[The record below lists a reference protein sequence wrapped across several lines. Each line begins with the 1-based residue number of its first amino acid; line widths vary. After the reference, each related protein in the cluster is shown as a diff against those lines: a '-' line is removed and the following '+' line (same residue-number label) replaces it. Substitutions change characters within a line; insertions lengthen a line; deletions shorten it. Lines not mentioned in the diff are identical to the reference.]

1 MAPKQVKHT
10 IEKKPSG
17 SPAVLKKPASKATVR
32 NIAMSLLNVDPEDDD
47 YVRKR
52 DRNKLHQWNKYMD
65 TLPEAIKQAYN
76 KAGRS
81 SKTSMVNQLV
91 KKLPDG
97 GYTIDTANHI
107 YVDTMKKYDL
117 RYGEH
122 GVQGMIRA
130 HMVVKCGGE
139 EHLT

>member
-1 MAPKQVKHT
+1 MAPKKVMKT

-17 SPAVLKKPASKATVR
+17 SPAVLKQPASKTTVR
-32 NIAMSLLNVDPEDDD
+32 SIAMSLLQADPEDEAP
-47 YVRKR
+47 VQRR

-65 TLPEAIKQAYN
+65 TLPDAIKEAYT

-81 SKTSMVNQLV
+81 SKTTMVNQLV

-117 RYGEH
+117 KYGEH
-122 GVQGMIRA
+122 GVEGMIRS

-139 EHLT
+139 ANLT

>member
-1 MAPKQVKHT
+1 MAPKKVIKT
-10 IEKKPSG
+10 IEKKLSG
-17 SPAVLKKPASKATVR
+17 SPEVLKKPASKATVR
-32 NIAMSLLNVDPEDDD
+32 NIAMSLLHVDPEDDAH
-47 YVRKR
+47 VTLR

-65 TLPEAIKQAYN
+65 TLPEAIQQAYN

-117 RYGEH
+117 KYGEH
-122 GVQGMIRA
+122 GVQGMIRS

>member
-1 MAPKQVKHT
+1 MAPKKVINT

-17 SPAVLKKPASKATVR
+17 SPEVLKKPASKATVR
-32 NIAMSLLNVDPEDDD
+32 NIAMSLLHADPEDDAQAT
-47 YVRKR
+47 VR

-65 TLPEAIKQAYN
+65 TLPDAIKEAYT

-81 SKTSMVNQLV
+81 SKTTMVNQLV

-117 RYGEH
+117 KYGEH
-122 GVQGMIRA
+122 GVQGMIRS

>member
-1 MAPKQVKHT
+1 MAPKKVMKT

-32 NIAMSLLNVDPEDDD
+32 NIAMSLLQADPEDEAP
-47 YVRKR
+47 VQRR
-52 DRNKLHQWNKYMD
+52 DRNKLHQWNKYME
-65 TLPEAIKQAYN
+65 TLPEAIQQAYN

-97 GYTIDTANHI
+97 GYTIDTANNI

-117 RYGEH
+117 KYGEH
-122 GVQGMIRA
+122 GVKGMIRS

>member
-1 MAPKQVKHT
+1 MAPMKVMRT

-32 NIAMSLLNVDPEDDD
+32 NIAISLLQADPEDEAA
-47 YVRKR
+47 VQRR

-65 TLPEAIKQAYN
+65 TLPEAIQQAYT
-76 KAGRS
+76 KAGRC

-97 GYTIDTANHI
+97 GYTIDTANNI

-117 RYGEH
+117 KYGEH
-122 GVQGMIRA
+122 GVQGMIRS

>member
-1 MAPKQVKHT
+1 
-10 IEKKPSG
+10 
-17 SPAVLKKPASKATVR
+17 
-32 NIAMSLLNVDPEDDD
+32 MSLLNADPEDAAHDTL
-47 YVRKR
+47 R

-65 TLPEAIKQAYN
+65 TLPDAIKQAYT

-81 SKTSMVNQLV
+81 SKTTMVNQLV